1 MNCEITLGDIL
12 TNEAL
17 RQQAFQVTS
26 HKIYLAH
33 AAVCPLP
40 SCVIRAVSDYMKQA
54 ARAGQFEYLHHEV
67 ETQTR
72 CLAAELLGASPEEI
86 AFVSSTSAGLSLVAA
101 GLDWRVGDNVVIAEG
116 DFPANIYPWLNL
128 QRRGVQVKFIPCNR
142 NGSVTLKDVA
152 SQVDHNTRL
161 VSLSTVHFSTG
172 TPVDLDTIGKFLH
185 EHGILFCVDAIQSLG
200 AMPCS
205 VRYVDFLAA
214 DAHKWLLGP
223 QGIGVLFV
231 RRDHLDRLHPILVG
245 WKTMRSP
252 KEFLR
257 VEFSPADSACR
268 YEPGCLNVLG
278 LVGLQAALSLLL
290 KIGVNAISERLITL
304 RSILILG
311 LQERGYEVL
320 GIPSQRSLTG
330 ITSFRH
336 ASKNIT
342 SIHQQ
347 LDDQHIVV
355 SLRDDLSGN
364 KCIRV
369 SPHFY
374 NTEAEINSLLANL

>member
-17 RQQAFQVTS
+17 RQQEFQVTC
-26 HKIYLAH
+26 HEICLAH

-54 ARAGQFEYLHHEV
+54 ARAGQFEYLHHEI

-72 CLAAELLGASPEEI
+72 CLATELLGASPEEI
-86 AFVSSTSAGLSLVAA
+86 AFISSTSAGLSLVAA
-101 GLDWRVGDNVVIAEG
+101 GLDWRAGDNVVIAEG

-142 NGSVTLKDVA
+142 NGSVTLEDVTN
-152 SQVDHNTRL
+152 QVDHNTRL

-172 TPVDLDTIGKFLH
+172 TPVDVDAIGGVLH
-185 EHGILFCVDAIQSLG
+185 KQGILFCVDAIQSLG

-231 RRDHLDRLHPILVG
+231 RRDHLDRLHPILQ
-245 WKTMRSP
+245 R
-252 KEFLR
+252 L
-257 VEFSPADSACR
+257 
-268 YEPGCLNVLG
+268 
-278 LVGLQAALSLLL
+278 AL
-290 KIGVNAISERLITL
+290 E
-304 RSILILG
+304 
-311 LQERGYEVL
+311 
-320 GIPSQRSLTG
+320 
-330 ITSFRH
+330 
-336 ASKNIT
+336 
-342 SIHQQ
+342 
-347 LDDQHIVV
+347 
-355 SLRDDLSGN
+355 
-364 KCIRV
+364 
-369 SPHFY
+369 
-374 NTEAEINSLLANL
+374 